1 MALSL
6 SSISSAASDFR
17 TQISN
22 AAGQL
27 NNATS
32 QITAALRQPNSNNI
46 SSSLRDIGGL
56 ANQVLG
62 SNNNI
67 AKGIN
72 QVNSAVSVVSRLSGA
87 LQTTTK
93 IDANRFSLTNA
104 LSSAFNATGLGPLA
118 KNLDQLA
125 SIGAQV
131 AGASA
136 AFNNVA
142 VVNRSEQ
149 EIKGAVGGVFDQARQ
164 YIESFKPDAMSIG
177 DAVYN
182 ALGDPSPPANV
193 GYALNSEGRVEN
205 PLRYHNHY
213 NYIITL
219 GILDSSQLSDPASYR
234 SSNGFKQILLRS
246 GGGSPDGGY
255 NNRIRTS
262 HEGNENA
269 EYYIDDIDI
278 GAVVAPNPNTGAA
291 QGTSITFKIIEPYS
305 MGKLIE
311 AMLVGSAACGY
322 SSYNDAPFCLKIEFY
337 GWDSRGQRKQV
348 LARPGYIPIKIV
360 EMQLETGS
368 QGSVYA
374 CKAVPYS
381 EVALSDT
388 VNKTRVPI
396 SARGDT
402 VHSILENGK
411 KSVTYTVNGQIEK
424 LEEKEIIKGYD
435 RYVIVFPKSR
445 DDLNKA
451 LQAANVNLDVL
462 RAAQNASDQERIRLG
477 VGDPPK
483 PTDPD
488 TPAQVIPVVAASA
501 PNQYLYLKSYAG
513 NPQNMNAWGRS
524 LIVED
529 TRDGGDVSFA
539 AAGSQQNSDTR
550 TMNRNH
556 PEASVPEKGRVFTF
570 NQGTNITEIITEVL
584 KKSAYA
590 KEVGSAPSKN
600 GFKETFRIETL
611 VFAES
616 GGTAI
621 EQQIGRPRRTY
632 VYAVHP
638 FWTHEA
644 RHLGPN
650 QRPKGIK
657 ELKKLAKKE
666 YNYIYTGTNED
677 ILKFDI
683 KFNNSFYQNMRA
695 DLGQGSSTT
704 IGQEVTSSGRQPG
717 TQLADTGDR
726 TSGSPRSEP
735 QSAVELT
742 GESKASSSGGTRV
755 YNVDDKVKA
764 AIFEQFYNRVINS
777 PIDMISAEMEIWGDP
792 YYLPLETGNAAGKPS
807 QPGITEDGA
816 MAYIKDEVFVLI
828 NFKTPLDYFIYGSRM
843 DIPKN
848 IKSFSGLYQVISTTS
863 NFSGGVFKQTLKL
876 IRVPN
881 QNEESTE
888 NSSGVFQTGANSQV
902 PDPARNANPNPN
914 SAPVSPP
921 TGSSVQQVTN
931 VNTNASSGVDASF
944 SQIRLMT
951 GEPASGTTTINNSGI
966 STIAGAFANDPTGL
980 ANLALS
986 TATRLGIAAN
996 LSQTVFPVKFP
1007 DPTAVIQQ
1015 AAPVVASVQQAA
1027 NLVARGLNGPVGP
1040 TLTNISQIVQ
1050 TVSSLP
1056 SSLNG
1061 AASQAVNRIQTTAN
1075 SAASAVTTQARA
1087 AGLRPP
1093 VGPQ

>member
-6 SSISSAASDFR
+6 GSLASSASSVASDFKS
-17 TQISN
+17 QINS

-27 NNATS
+27 NTALSGANA
-32 QITAALRQPNSNNI
+32 NNLT
-46 SSSLRDIGGL
+46 SSLRDIGGL

-62 SNNNI
+62 SNTNI

-72 QVNSAVSVVSRLSGA
+72 QIGGAVGAVSRLSGI
-87 LQTTTK
+87 LQSGSK
-93 IDANRFSLTNA
+93 IGANNFSLTNVLA
-104 LSSAFNATGLGPLA
+104 SAFSSSGLGPLA
-118 KNLDQLA
+118 KNLDQLS

-131 AGASA
+131 AGAAA
-136 AFNNVA
+136 AFNNVS
-142 VVNRSEQ
+142 VVKRSEQ
-149 EIKGAVGGVFDQARQ
+149 EIRGAVGGSFDQARQ
-164 YIESFKPDAMSIG
+164 YVESFKPDAMSVG

-182 ALGDPSPPANV
+182 SLGDPAPPANV
-193 GYALNSEGRVEN
+193 GYALNSNGRVEN

-219 GILDSSQLSDPASYR
+219 GILDAGQLSDPESYR
-234 SSNGFKQILLRS
+234 SNNGFKQILLRS
-246 GGGSPDGGY
+246 GGGTPDGGY
-255 NNRIRTS
+255 SNRIRTS

-278 GAVVAPNPNTGAA
+278 AAVVAPNPNTGAA
-291 QGTSITFKIIEPYS
+291 QGTSISFKIIEPYS
-305 MGKLIE
+305 MGKVIE
-311 AMLVGSAACGY
+311 AMLVGAAACGF
-322 SSYNDAPFCLKIEFY
+322 SSYNDAPFCFKIEYY
-337 GWDSRGQRKQV
+337 GWDSRGERKQV

-360 EMQLETGS
+360 EMQLETGT

-388 VNKTRVPI
+388 ANKTRIPI
-396 SARGDT
+396 SARGDS
-402 VHSILENGK
+402 VHTILENGK

-424 LEEKEIIKGYD
+424 LEEKQIIKGYD

-445 DDLNKA
+445 EDLHKALKAGNVDLN
-451 LQAANVNLDVL
+451 VL
-462 RAAQNASDQERIRLG
+462 RATQDASDQERIRLG
-477 VGDPPK
+477 VGDPPR

-488 TPAQVIPVVAASA
+488 TPAQVIPTIAASA

-513 NPQNMNAWGRS
+513 NPQNMNAWGLS

-539 AAGSQQNSDTR
+539 APGSQQNAETR

-570 NQGTNITEIITEVL
+570 NQGTNITDIITEVL

-590 KEVGSAPSKN
+590 KKVGSEPSKN
-600 GFKETFRIETL
+600 GFKESFRIETL
-611 VFAES
+611 VFAEP
-616 GGTAI
+616 GGGAV

-638 FWTHEA
+638 FWTYEA
-644 RHLGPN
+644 RHLAPN
-650 QRPKGIK
+650 QKPKGIN

-666 YNYIYTGTNED
+666 YNYMYTGNNED

-704 IGQEVTSSGRQPG
+704 IGQEVTSSGRQTG

-726 TSGSPRSEP
+726 TSGGPRSEP

-742 GESKASSSGGTRV
+742 GDSKASSNGGTRV

-764 AIFEQFYNRVINS
+764 AIFEQFYDRVINS
-777 PIDMISAEMEIWGDP
+777 PADMISIEMDIWGDP

-807 QPGITEDGA
+807 QPGVTQDGA
-816 MAYIKDEVFVLI
+816 MAYVKDEVYIII

-848 IKSFSGLYQVISTTS
+848 IKSFSGLYQVISSTS
-863 NFSGGVFKQTLKL
+863 NFSGGVFKQTLKA

-881 QNEESTE
+881 QNDQSTE
-888 NSSGVFQTGANSQV
+888 NSSGVFQTGTNSQV

-914 SAPVSPP
+914 SAPVTPP
-921 TGSSVQQVTN
+921 TGSVVREITN
-931 VNTNASSGVDASF
+931 LNTNQSTGVTASF
-944 SQIRLMT
+944 SQLRLMT
-951 GEPASGTTTINNSGI
+951 GSAPTGSTTVNNAGI
-966 STIAGAFANDPTGL
+966 STIANAFANNPEAL

-986 TATRLGIAAN
+986 TATRLGVAAN
-996 LSQTVFPVKFP
+996 LSETVFPIKLP
-1007 DPTAVIQQ
+1007 NPTVVAQQ
-1015 AAPVVASVQQAA
+1015 AAPVVAAVQQAA
-1027 NLVARGLNGPVGP
+1027 SLVARGLNGPAGSALP
-1040 TLTNISQIVQ
+1040 NISQIAQ
-1050 TVSSLP
+1050 TAGSLP
-1056 SSLNG
+1056 ASLNG
-1061 AASQAVNRIQTTAN
+1061 AVSQAANRLQTTVNA
-1075 SAASAVTTQARA
+1075 AASAVTTQARA